1 LMMDRVRSI
10 DMTFLGLKPAKAAEK
25 VGYFN

>member
-1 LMMDRVRSI
+1 MERVRSI

>member
-10 DMTFLGLKPAKAAEK
+10 DMTFLRLLPAKPAEK
-25 VGYFN
+25 VRYFN